1 MIKAIVVD
9 DDIMARESMA
19 YLLKKF
25 DNIEL
30 TGSFESAFDAKNF
43 LKDNTAD
50 LIFLDI
56 EMPGLS
62 GFEFLSTTKK
72 LPGIILTTSNSEYAI
87 EAFEYEVL
95 DFLVKPIGFARLSKA
110 INRYERTSQLNPA
123 EKEDIFV
130 RADGKFIRI
139 PLADL
144 LYVQTKD
151 DYMYLYMADKTKHII
166 HSTLVGIEKTLPA
179 SRFHKVHRSYIVNLS
194 KIVDIDDT
202 TLVIQG
208 HVIPVSRAFRP
219 GLRQR
224 LGLK

>member
-30 TGSFESAFDAKNF
+30 AGSFESAFDAKNF
-43 LKDNTAD
+43 LKDNTVD

-56 EMPGLS
+56 EMPELS
-62 GFEFLSTTKK
+62 GFEFLSTTKE
-72 LPGIILTTSNSEYAI
+72 LPGIILTTSNTDYAI

-95 DFLVKPIGFARLSKA
+95 DFLVKPVAFARLSKA
-110 INRYERTSQLNPA
+110 IDKYEKTTKQNTS
-123 EKEDIFV
+123 ERDDMFV
-130 RADGKFIRI
+130 RSDGKFVRI
-139 PLADL
+139 PFDDL
-144 LYVQTKD
+144 LYVQTKE
-151 DYMYLYMADKTKHII
+151 DYMYLYMADKTKYII
-166 HSTLVGIEKTLPA
+166 HATLAGMEKTLPV

-202 TLVIQG
+202 TLVIQD

-219 GLRQR
+219 GLRDR